1 MKLTVLATGLSGLV
15 GTRVQ
20 ELLFPTIEFIDIS
33 LTTGIDITDKS
44 QVEDIFKNSTAPV
57 VLHMAAKTD
66 VDSCEDDKIL
76 IEGGS
81 AWLVN
86 VVGTENIA
94 QLAEKYGKR
103 VVYISTDFIFDGTK
117 DYYFEDDS
125 PNPVNWYGV
134 TKYEG
139 EKIIRNYDENST
151 IIRISY
157 PYRSIFPAKPD
168 FVQRILQGIKKG
180 QQVFGLTDHIF
191 TPTFIDDIAIVLQLF
206 LTHHLPGI
214 YHVVGSSSLTT
225 FEATKTIAKIF
236 KLKTKII
243 PVIRSEYFKSR
254 AFRPFKLALRN
265 DKIKNLG
272 IEMKEFKE
280 GLKEIKKQLSD

>member
-20 ELLFPTIEFIDIS
+20 QLLFPTIEFADIS
-33 LTTGIDITDKS
+33 LTTGIDITDKN
-44 QVEDIFKNSTAPV
+44 QVEDIFKNSTARA

-76 IEGGS
+76 RQEGP

-86 VVGTENIA
+86 VVGTENIT
-94 QLAEKYGKR
+94 QLAAKYGKR
-103 VVYISTDFIFDGTK
+103 LVYISTDFVFDGTK
-117 DYYFEDDS
+117 DYYVEDDI

-134 TKYEG
+134 TKFEG

-157 PYRSIFPAKPD
+157 PYGSAFLPKPD
-168 FVQRILQGIKKG
+168 FVQRILQTMKKG
-180 QQVFGLTDHIF
+180 RQIFGLTDHIF
-191 TPTFIDDIAIVLQLF
+191 TPTFIDDIAEALQLF
-206 LTHHLPGI
+206 LLHHLPGI

-225 FEATKTIAKIF
+225 FEAMKIIARIF
-236 KLKTKII
+236 KVKTKII
-243 PVIRSEYFKSR
+243 AVTRGEYFKGR
-254 AFRPFKLALRN
+254 AFRPFKLVLRN

-272 IEMKEFKE
+272 INMKEFE
-280 GLKEIKKQLSD
+280 QGLKEIKKQLPV